1 MKPLMLR
8 EPTACCGSPTMLWIP
23 AKQKYVCPCGKAQA
37 DIYGR
42 LIAKRKP
49 FNYGRRREG

>member
-1 MKPLMLR
+1 
-8 EPTACCGSPTMLWIP
+8 MLWIP